1 MAGADP
7 VADVASVSAEQSGVT
22 PDWGQ
27 LAQEAA
33 AEEAAA
39 PLLDELSPGE
49 VATLGY
55 DLPTPG
61 FEPEPV
67 GFEAQ
72 PMSYEAAPPGAVP
85 ASLPDPVVTGM
96 QEAEPGTE
104 SAGLAPELHDADAA
118 PVAVDAPVIPPEPER
133 EPAAEA
139 FAWSPWAQEMGLG
152 EPSADAVVE
161 PALAPAPA
169 SAPAHA
175 PSPGQDYADMMAE
188 DQSSGHTDDFPTPQ
202 SPMAGTAVGGVAV
215 AADPHEALAGAL
227 PEPRQPGDLV
237 AAEPVAAPPLGT
249 HAIADEA
256 VPNAPVQAPV
266 PVSEPGGSA
275 PQGDLADPLAGGL
288 LAHLMS
294 SVRGL

>member
-1 MAGADP
+1 
-7 VADVASVSAEQSGVT
+7 
-22 PDWGQ
+22 
-27 LAQEAA
+27 
-33 AEEAAA
+33 
-39 PLLDELSPGE
+39 
-49 VATLGY
+49 
-55 DLPTPG
+55 
-61 FEPEPV
+61 
-67 GFEAQ
+67 
-72 PMSYEAAPPGAVP
+72 MSYEAAPSGAVP

-104 SAGLAPELHDADAA
+104 STGLAPELHDADAA

-188 DQSSGHTDDFPTPQ
+188 DQSSGHTDDLPTPQ
-202 SPMAGTAVGGVAV
+202 SPLTATAMGGVAV
-215 AADPHEALAGAL
+215 ADPPAAVARAL
-227 PEPRQPGDLV
+227 PQPRQPGDTFG
-237 AAEPVAAPPLGT
+237 AKTTAAPPVGT
-249 HAIADEA
+249 HAIAEEA
-256 VPNAPVQAPV
+256 APDVPAPAPA
-266 PVSEPGGSA
+266 PLSEPGGSA